1 MGDKEKSFIG
11 ANLKFLRKE
20 KNMTQEELAQAL
32 NIGRHSIGSYEEGR
46 AEPKIDT
53 MMAICRL
60 FEIPVPA
67 FVERLLSEVPKDEL
81 DMIRGEYKADIEG
94 KNLRVLPIMVDAL
107 GEERITVVAQKAAAG
122 YLNGYGDPVYIET
135 LPSFNLPLPELDT
148 RHGTYRTF
156 QVSGDS
162 MLPIKPGSYIIAQY
176 IENFKDVRD
185 DEVYVIVSNTEGV
198 VLKRVKNRITKEG
211 TGTLLLK
218 SDNPAY
224 SSYELKVEDIK
235 EVWKAKAYI
244 SLDFPD
250 PDMSLERISTIVMEL
265 QHEVIKL
272 KNK

>member
-1 MGDKEKSFIG
+1 MGHKEKTFISS
-11 ANLKFLRKE
+11 NLRFLRKE
-20 KNMTQEELAQAL
+20 KNMTQEELAQEL
-32 NIGRHSIGSYEEGR
+32 NIGRHSVGSYEEGR

-67 FVERLLSEVPKDEL
+67 FVEKQLSEVSKDEL
-81 DMIRGEYKADIEG
+81 EMIRGEYKADIEG
-94 KNLRVLPIMVDAL
+94 KNLRVLPVMVNED
-107 GEERITVVAQKAAAG
+107 GEERITVVPQKAAAG
-122 YLNGYGDPVYIET
+122 YLNGYGDPEYIEN
-135 LPSFNLPLPELDT
+135 LPTFNLPLPELDT
-148 RHGTYRTF
+148 KYGTYRTF

-176 IENFKDVRD
+176 LENFKDIKD

-198 VLKRVKNRITKEG
+198 VLKRTKNRINKDGSG
-211 TGTLLLK
+211 TVLLK

-224 SSYELKVEDIK
+224 SSYEVKVEDIK

-250 PDMSLERISTIVMEL
+250 PEITLERISTIVMEL